1 MDLVERTLVICEQA
15 LKDAGLDISRID
27 EVILVGGQTRMPL
40 VRQMVADY
48 FKRQPAARINPDE
61 IVAMGAALQ
70 ASIIKGQGRE
80 LVLLLDVTPFSLGIE
95 TENGM
100 YQKIIERNT
109 TIPARKTMAF
119 TTVENNQRR
128 VRIHVLQ
135 GESPVAA
142 DNKSLAT
149 FDLVGIDPAPAGV
162 PQIDVTFE
170 IDADGILRVSARDTA
185 TGREQKIEVKPAA
198 GLLPEELQEIIERR
212 QKEVKSGNEE
222 GLL

>member
-1 MDLVERTLVICEQA
+1 M
-15 LKDAGLDISRID
+15 
-27 EVILVGGQTRMPL
+27 
-40 VRQMVADY
+40 
-48 FKRQPAARINPDE
+48 
-61 IVAMGAALQ
+61 
-70 ASIIKGQGRE
+70 
-80 LVLLLDVTPFSLGIE
+80 
-95 TENGM
+95 
-100 YQKIIERNT
+100 
-109 TIPARKTMAF
+109 
-119 TTVENNQRR
+119 
-128 VRIHVLQ
+128 
-135 GESPVAA
+135 AA